1 MQKMEKIKKDKIDI
15 ATKIWKTYLETGGVN
30 KTAKELNVNKNVVSN
45 IINYTLPDFY
55 LNEKEKKELLEE
67 LKKEYEKDILKK
79 YNRALNIKIQEA
91 KEEEEEKIMFVK
103 NTGLLFF
110 ILIPFLFVGLKK
122 FNLDFAIIDYY
133 YYFGGFIFALIYYV
147 ITSWKTGKWSL

>member
-79 YNRALNIKIQEA
+79 YNRALNRKIK
-91 KEEEEEKIMFVK
+91 KEEEKIMFVK

>member
-79 YNRALNIKIQEA
+79 YNRALNRKIK
-91 KEEEEEKIMFVK
+91 KEEEKIMFVK

-110 ILIPFLFVGLKK
+110 ILIPLLFVMLKK
-122 FNLDFAIIDYY
+122 FNLDFAINYY
-133 YYFGGFIFALIYYV
+133 YYFCGFIFALIYYV
-147 ITSWKTGKWSL
+147 ITSWKTDKWSL